1 MKVFKNVVQD
11 ARTHDIIYSMAIA
24 APAAIAQAKRANLPE
39 IIGLTGGNA
48 AADGKLAGQWIRN
61 NVSYKIDTFEDQNI
75 QLPSALLSGSKKGD
89 CKSFSMLFLSIME
102 AAGYN
107 AGFRFASYKKDRPFT
122 HVYNFVL
129 DNKNNILTFDCCLK
143 DLKELKHY
151 KKLKDMRVNY
161 LAGVPTLIT
170 EKNNIKPMRR
180 KIIMR
185 KPTLN
190 ELMTDDRYMNIGF
203 IEDEAIGKRRGGLK
217 RFVEKV
223 KTKIPPVVKK
233 GFNLVKTVGLA
244 PARGPFLVLVD
255 VNFRGVARKLAEA
268 LQKNEAKVKEFWTK
282 LGGDFKALEKAI
294 NKGKSKRPFLGER
307 VKGATAVEYMI
318 SGEDSI
324 MQPDTDQEFIG
335 VEPATITAAITAA
348 AGILAA
354 ATKLFQS
361 LGVKNK
367 KEEGEITEDID
378 PNTPVSPEVEPG
390 ADFFANDPAS
400 EGAAKY
406 AASAGAVKPTD
417 KTPGEAVG
425 FKASPILLIGAA
437 AVGIFLLTR
446 KNK

>member
-1 MKVFKNVVQD
+1 MSAYKKNVVQD

-48 AADGKLAGQWIRN
+48 EADGKLAGQWIRN
-61 NVSYKIDTFEDQNI
+61 NVKYKIDTFEDQNI
-75 QLPSALLSGSKKGD
+75 QLPSALLRSGAGD
-89 CKSFSMLFLSIME
+89 CKSFSMLFLAIME

-107 AGFRFASYKKDRPFT
+107 AGFRFASYKKERPFT

-129 DNKNNILTFDCCLK
+129 DNKNNILTFDTCIK

-185 KPTLN
+185 KPTVQ
-190 ELMTDDRYMNIGF
+190 ELMTDDRFMNIGF
-203 IEDEAIGKRRGGLK
+203 IEDESIGRRRILK
-217 RFVEKV
+217 KFVEKV
-223 KTKIPPVVKK
+223 KTKVPPFIQK
-233 GFNLVKTVGLA
+233 GLNKVKTVALG
-244 PARGPFLVLVD
+244 PARGPFLLLVD
-255 VNFRGVARKLAEA
+255 VNFRGLARKLSEA
-268 LQKNEAKVKEFWTK
+268 IKINESKVREFWTK
-282 LGGDFKALEKAI
+282 LGGDYSKLQKAVD
-294 NKGKSKRPFLGER
+294 KGKNKKPFLGER
-307 VKGATAVEYMI
+307 VKGATSVEYMI

-335 VEPATITAAITAA
+335 VEPATITLAITTATGIIVAA
-348 AGILAA
+348 K
-354 ATKLFQS
+354 KLFAS
-361 LGVKNK
+361 LGVKGK
-367 KEEGEITEDID
+367 PGEEELTEGLDESAG
-378 PNTPVSPEVEPG
+378 VSPDVEPG